1 MGMLTQKPCPSQLA
15 SSYQE
20 LLDEFSSK
28 DLRSVGNYT
37 LGRLIGKGSFGKVY
51 LATHKLTNGS
61 KVVLKSANKDDT
73 NLAREIHHHRQFV
86 HPHIARLYEVVVT
99 ENLVWMVLEYCPG
112 DELYN
117 YLLQHGKLPV
127 DKVQRIFAQ
136 LVGAVCYVHRQS
148 CVHRDLKLE
157 NILLDKHENVKLCD
171 FGFTREYEGSAK
183 YLQTFCGTI
192 CYSAPEMLKGEKYA
206 GEKVDVW
213 SLGVILFALLCGELP
228 FDDDDEQVTR
238 RKILGEEPVYPDTL
252 PEDALSLLKTLLSKR
267 PLIRP
272 SLPDILAHPFLAE
285 YAPQQQ
291 EILKLE
297 HPPPFSTPLEKET
310 LHRMRS
316 AGVDTEA
323 VMESVIAQ
331 KCDALAGWWTLLIE
345 KEERKA
351 ARRERKR
358 REKEENRNSRRFSQA
373 SSRLNAL
380 VTVEE
385 SQYAPFGELP
395 QRPRGRSES
404 RRSGHYPALLIPDM
418 PSLSDYPRSATDT
431 RSPIEGD
438 MPPPPLDKDS
448 IRGRSTS
455 SSRHRKPI
463 PPPKEGI
470 LRSARSRGSTLHL
483 VTTSEVLD
491 LNGSLQLPDDQN
503 QVKKRPSKTK
513 IFWKNWT
520 HWLFESTRRHKNSQ
534 KRASQSTPNLADKA
548 AVQSAKDG
556 KSKDGEIQR
565 PQTSKYPAASSPIT
579 SGTAGLPKGVVAN
592 GYANKASPA
601 LSAGSAPFKDSSGC
615 VGLSSSLPSSLPPVP
630 RTYTSG
636 SHKRQSLSPSPVTP
650 RSTMRRASGTAGLRG
665 RKSTSS
671 SVSSIRSMH
680 PTHHHT
686 HSKASSTSSNNSV
699 STSVSKS
706 ALQASRSPHHSV
718 KVLPATPTTVGFP
731 SNIRYVRDRTG
742 PPLGIGSIG
751 GPSLFANSPN
761 DYGSSDDGRLNAA
774 FLGNGGGGRGGLS
787 ALNTNTQYY
796 HMPPAPGSPNPFA
809 SVNSGGYFAPRAPG
823 NGSPVVGPG
832 GHGGVMF
839 AKRKKNIFKGPVL
852 NFGGSAAGA
861 SSRQREERSSSGAS
875 GSASASHSRSA
886 SASGMGRRSGE
897 ITIQEE
903 EEPGEEEEEEQNA
916 HGGGRYSAGGG
927 GGSYHNSHWGGS
939 RTGAGWGGLGMAGM
953 EEEEEVEEVD
963 SFSPIVTGPGE
974 IVEERIIEDG
984 EEEEEDDNAEES
996 ADEGTITDQRSRRSR
1011 PRSQDLDEEEEGMDA
1026 AGDARRHSNSNSN
1039 PNPNP
1044 IQTPTR
1050 PSAHGVEEE
1059 EEEDHVDVGEEFK
1072 GLGYDVGVAITTAPH
1087 RLSADGPPLSSSTV
1101 RAVPEQ
1107 QQKRGHRR
1115 GWSNGTSSSGGG
1127 GSNGANN
1134 GEGSSGKVSR

>member
-1 MGMLTQKPCPSQLA
+1 MCFT
-15 SSYQE
+15 
-20 LLDEFSSK
+20 
-28 DLRSVGNYT
+28 
-37 LGRLIGKGSFGKVY
+37 
-51 LATHKLTNGS
+51 
-61 KVVLKSANKDDT
+61 
-73 NLAREIHHHRQFV
+73 
-86 HPHIARLYEVVVT
+86 
-99 ENLVWMVLEYCPG
+99 G

-117 YLLQHGKLPV
+117 YLLQHGKLSV

-171 FGFTREYEGSAK
+171 FGFTREYEGKAN

-213 SLGVILFALLCGELP
+213 SLGVIFYALLCGELP

-238 RKILGEEPVYPDTL
+238 RKILSEEPDYPDTL
-252 PEDALSLLKTLLSKR
+252 PADALSLMKKLLSKR

-291 EILKLE
+291 EILKIE
-297 HPPPFSTPLEKET
+297 QPAPFSTALEQET

-380 VTVEE
+380 ATVEE
-385 SQYAPFGELP
+385 SQFPFGEQP
-395 QRPRGRSES
+395 QRPRGRSER
-404 RRSGHYPALLIPDM
+404 RRSGPYPTLLIPDM
-418 PSLSDYPRSATDT
+418 PSYADYPRSAIEP

-438 MPPPPLDKDS
+438 MPPPPVDKDS

-548 AVQSAKDG
+548 AVQTAKDD
-556 KSKDGEIQR
+556 KSKDGESPR

-579 SGTAGLPKGVVAN
+579 TGTAGLPKGVVAN
-592 GYANKASPA
+592 GYASKASPA
-601 LSAGSAPFKDSSGC
+601 LSASSAPFKNSNAS
-615 VGLSSSLPSSLPPVP
+615 VGLSSSLPSSLPPIP

-636 SHKRQSLSPSPVTP
+636 SYKRQSLSPSPLTP
-650 RSTMRRASGTAGLRG
+650 RSTMRRPSGTAGLRG

-680 PTHHHT
+680 HTHHHS

-742 PPLGIGSIG
+742 PPLGIGSLG
-751 GPSLFANSPN
+751 GPGLFASPSE
-761 DYGSSDDGRLNAA
+761 YSSSDNNGRLNAS
-774 FLGNGGGGRGGLS
+774 FLGNGGGGLS
-787 ALNTNTQYY
+787 VLNTNTQYY
-796 HMPPAPGSPNPFA
+796 QMPQAPGSPNPFA
-809 SVNSGGYFAPRAPG
+809 SVNSGGYFGPRAAG
-823 NGSPVVGPG
+823 TGSPVVGPG

-839 AKRKKNIFKGPVL
+839 AKRKKNLFKGPML
-852 NFGGSAAGA
+852 NFGGSAGGAGHA
-861 SSRQREERSSSGAS
+861 GSRQREERSSSGAS

-886 SASGMGRRSGE
+886 SASGLGRRSGE

-903 EEPGEEEEEEQNA
+903 EEPGEEEEEE
-916 HGGGRYSAGGG
+916 HHGGG
-927 GGSYHNSHWGGS
+927 GGYGYSSHGWGGS
-939 RTGAGWGGLGMAGM
+939 RTGAGWGGPGMAGM

-963 SFSPIVTGPGE
+963 NFSPIISGPGE

-984 EEEEEDDNAEES
+984 EKDESADES

-1011 PRSQDLDEEEEGMDA
+1011 PLSQDLEEEEVA
-1026 AGDARRHSNSNSN
+1026 HAISEPR
-1039 PNPNP
+1039 PNANTNQ
-1044 IQTPTR
+1044 QTPTR
-1050 PSAHGVEEE
+1050 SNIHEEE
-1059 EEEDHVDVGEEFK
+1059 EEEDNVDVGEGFK
-1072 GLGYDVGVAITTAPH
+1072 GLGYDVGIAITTDSH
-1087 RLSADGPPLSSSTV
+1087 RLSTDGMPLSSSTIRV
-1101 RAVPEQ
+1101 VPEHQ
-1107 QQKRGHRR
+1107 QQQQQQHRHGHRR
-1115 GWSNGTSSSGGG
+1115 GWSNGGSGGG
-1127 GSNGANN
+1127 GSRGSASTSASASGSNARHGGPNN
-1134 GEGSSGKVSR
+1134 GEEGASSSSTTKVSR